1 MACGS
6 AGVCSRQRTY
16 TRGDV
21 DMLHVT
27 LVAGSPSASS
37 RLAGVLSFVENRL
50 HALGVSTEW
59 IHVRELPAE
68 DLLRG
73 VQTSPLIQETHER
86 VARSEAVVIGTP
98 IYKAAYSGLLKTWLD
113 LLPERALQDKVVWP
127 VATGGTIAHFLALE
141 YSLRPVL
148 AALGSPVV
156 LASVFVHERQVQTG
170 PPVRLDE
177 EAVQRLDGG
186 VANLV
191 RAVSRPW
198 RADTG
203 RKEEVQV

>member
-1 MACGS
+1 
-6 AGVCSRQRTY
+6 
-16 TRGDV
+16 
-21 DMLHVT
+21 MLHVT

-37 RLAGVLSFVENRL
+37 RVASVLSFVENRL
-50 HALGVSTEW
+50 HAFGVSTEW
-59 IHVRELPAE
+59 VHVRELPAD

-73 VQTSPLIQETHER
+73 VQTSPLIKETHQR
-86 VARSEAVVIGTP
+86 VARAEAVVIGTP

-113 LLPERALQDKVVWP
+113 LMPERALRDKVVWP
-127 VATGGTIAHFLALE
+127 VATGGTIAHFLALD

-148 AALGSPVV
+148 AALGSSVV
-156 LASVFVHERQVQTG
+156 LSSVFVHERQVQTG
-170 PPVRLDE
+170 PPIRLDE

-203 RKEEVQV
+203 LAEEVQI